1 MRSSLRLRQQQCDQ
15 LRMTPVTPSTFE
27 EFESAAALGNVVP
40 VVRTIAGNF
49 QDPVDAY
56 ERLATTAPYSF
67 LFESVEGGES
77 LARHSFIGIE
87 PEMIVRGRGNKT
99 VIERAGAREVL
110 QSSAHQFIS
119 EYFRRKTLTRIDG
132 LPPLAGGAVGYLGFQ
147 ATQWFETAFASKEDS
162 TSDDAVWM
170 FFKTAVAI
178 ERGSKTTQIVSV
190 VFTEEA
196 EGDRA
201 LLERLYELAIATIA
215 RYENALLNPIDKK
228 ATTLDAKRTAG
239 EAPIVSN
246 FERQA
251 FEAAVR
257 EVKKHIFA
265 GDCYQ
270 VVISQCFKRRTSAD
284 ALEIYRA
291 LRITNPSPYM
301 FFLSMDKEVV
311 LGASPEMLVRC
322 RGRQLEYRPIAGT
335 RARGATESDDKR
347 LGEEMRA
354 DEKEVA
360 EHVMLVDLGR
370 NDLGRVAEYG
380 SVQVEELLTIERYS
394 HVQHLVSSLSA
405 QLRDGLDGFDALAAC
420 FPAGTVTGAP
430 KVRAMEIIQQ
440 LEPTPRGVYSG
451 AVLYAD
457 YAGNLDSCIAIRT
470 LVLDQEGVASVQAGA
485 GIVADSIPELE
496 YEETVNKARA
506 LFEAIEIAEES
517 GKANNM
523 K

>member
-1 MRSSLRLRQQQCDQ
+1 
-15 LRMTPVTPSTFE
+15 MTHVTPSSFE
-27 EFESAAALGNVVP
+27 EFEIVATRGNVVP
-40 VVRTIAGNF
+40 VVRTIAGDF
-49 QDPVDAY
+49 QEPVAAF
-56 ERLATTAPYSF
+56 ERIATGAPFSF

-87 PEMIVRGRGNKT
+87 PHLIVRGKGNQT
-99 VIERAGAREVL
+99 FIETAGVTKVL
-110 QSSAHQFIS
+110 QSSAHAFVS
-119 EYFRRKTLTRIDG
+119 EYFRTKKLAPIAD

-147 ATQWFETAFASKEDS
+147 ATQWFESAFANESDPAD
-162 TSDDAVWM
+162 DDAVWM
-170 FFKTAVAI
+170 FFKTVVAI

-196 EGDRA
+196 HGDRTVLDSLYRKSIETIACYESA
-201 LLERLYELAIATIA
+201 LLKPVAQ
-215 RYENALLNPIDKK
+215 K
-228 ATTLDAKRTAG
+228 ATTTYVKQTA
-239 EAPIVSN
+239 APVLSN
-246 FERQA
+246 FERQS

-257 EVKKHIFA
+257 TVKEHIFA

-270 VVISQCFKRRTSAD
+270 VVISQCFKRKTNAD

-291 LRITNPSPYM
+291 LRLTNPSPYL
-301 FFLSMDKEVV
+301 FFLRLGEEVI

-322 RGRQLEYRPIAGT
+322 RGNDLDYRPIAGT
-335 RARGATESDDKR
+335 RPRGATELDDRR

-370 NDLGRVAEYG
+370 NDLGRVARYG
-380 SVQVEELLTIERYS
+380 SVKVEELLTIERYS

-405 QLRDGLDGFDALAAC
+405 QLRAGLDRWDALAAC

-440 LEPTPRGVYSG
+440 LEPTPRGVYAG

-470 LVLDQEGVASVQAGA
+470 LTLDQDGVASVQAGA

-496 YEETVNKARA
+496 YEETINKARA
-506 LFEAIEIAEES
+506 LFHAIEIAEGK
-517 GKANNM
+517 GKAN
-523 K
+523 

>member
-1 MRSSLRLRQQQCDQ
+1 MSHMSPSS
-15 LRMTPVTPSTFE
+15 FE
-27 EFESAAALGNVVP
+27 EFEGAAAFGNVVP
-40 VVRTIAGNF
+40 VVRTVAGYF
-49 QDPVDAY
+49 QTPVDVFKQLSAS
-56 ERLATTAPYSF
+56 APYSF

-87 PEMIVRGRGNKT
+87 PEMIVRGRGNQT

-119 EYFRRKTLTRIDG
+119 EYFRRKILTRIDG

-170 FFKTAVAI
+170 FFKTVVAI

-201 LLERLYELAIATIA
+201 LLERLYQQAIETTA
-215 RYENALLNPIDKK
+215 RYEKALLNPIAKK
-228 ATTLDAKRTAG
+228 KQRSMRSEPPVKRRLSLTLNATPLKMQS
-239 EAPIVSN
+239 E
-246 FERQA
+246 
-251 FEAAVR
+251 
-257 EVKKHIFA
+257 EVKEHIFA
-265 GDCYQ
+265 GRLLSGCYFAMFQ
-270 VVISQCFKRRTSAD
+270 KKNERGCAGNLSRSAP
-284 ALEIYRA
+284 
-291 LRITNPSPYM
+291 TNPSPYM
-301 FFLSMDKEVV
+301 FFLSLGEEAV

-322 RGRQLEYRPIAGT
+322 RGRQLDYRPIAGT
-335 RARGATESDDKR
+335 RARGATELDDKR

-380 SVQVEELLTIERYS
+380 SVQVEELMTIERYS

-405 QLRDGLDGFDALAAC
+405 QLRDGLDRL
-420 FPAGTVTGAP
+420 
-430 KVRAMEIIQQ
+430 
-440 LEPTPRGVYSG
+440 
-451 AVLYAD
+451 
-457 YAGNLDSCIAIRT
+457 
-470 LVLDQEGVASVQAGA
+470 
-485 GIVADSIPELE
+485 
-496 YEETVNKARA
+496 
-506 LFEAIEIAEES
+506 
-517 GKANNM
+517 
-523 K
+523 